1 MLQNDWTETFQFF
14 KDILEYHWN
23 IWFIINRRF
32 YKKKESTKYK
42 VWKSSSMS
50 NCDSLLNIFINQCS
64 FQKLSVHNFVE
75 FNQERES
82 DERASLCT
90 KAKKLI
96 EQQRSNA
103 ASILEVLGTVQ
114 AYMIR
119 VRCFCIRFCFN
130 FRRGIYFFYENILLS
145 LDWREKCNLIFA
157 LQSSSISE
165 WALHSLAPEC

>member
-1 MLQNDWTETFQFF
+1 
-14 KDILEYHWN
+14 
-23 IWFIINRRF
+23 
-32 YKKKESTKYK
+32 
-42 VWKSSSMS
+42 MS

-90 KAKKLI
+90 IAKKLI

-119 VRCFCIRFCFN
+119 CFCIRFCFN
-130 FRRGIYFFYENILLS
+130 FRRGILLLRKYFTKFGLKGKMQF
-145 LDWREKCNLIFA
+145 DFCT
-157 LQSSSISE
+157 
-165 WALHSLAPEC
+165 